1 MGTVPAMKTLTLL
14 SLLSALSS
22 CSVPATIVPE
32 SLSPTHRPITD
43 RSIVSIIEPYVTTD
57 GSGVP
62 NGMAY
67 SPTCNAFCVQDIDV
81 PYLVTAA
88 HCVENMG
95 PGSRFRYMTN
105 NGIGSKW
112 ATVEW
117 VGVTGDRAI
126 ASINDPDLIPF
137 KVNSSYYPEPGD
149 SAITV
154 TSVYSDVS
162 RGKVIGPLSSGWY
175 DTTQTVNF
183 GWSGSPV
190 LNDQGTVW
198 GIVSMCKLDDG
209 QQNCDPNYS
218 IVSSIY

>member
-14 SLLSALSS
+14 SLLIALSS
-22 CSVPATIVPE
+22 CSGPATIVPE

-43 RSIVSIIEPYVTTD
+43 RSIVSIIEPYIDTD
-57 GSGVP
+57 DNGIP
-62 NGMAY
+62 NRMGY
-67 SPTCNAFCVQDIDV
+67 SPTCNAFCVQDIDA

-88 HCVENMG
+88 HCVQDMG

-105 NGIGSKW
+105 NGTGSKW

-126 ASINDPDLIPF
+126 ASINDPSLIPF
-137 KVNSSYYPEPGD
+137 NVNSSYYPEPGD
-149 SAITV
+149 VALTV
-154 TSVYSDVS
+154 TSVYSDIS
-162 RGKVIGPLSSGWY
+162 RGEVIGELSHGWF
-175 DTTQTVNF
+175 DTTQTVTF

-190 LNDQGTVW
+190 MNSQGTVW
-198 GIVSMCKLDDG
+198 GIVSMCRLTDSETD
-209 QQNCDPNYS
+209 CDPNYS